1 MRKVAF
7 LARGFDEFNQWA
19 TQDKK
24 IYSKIVTLV
33 KDIYRD
39 PFAGLGKPEALKY
52 ELSGLW
58 SRRITDEHRLVY
70 QVTIEEIIIVSCKF
84 HY

>member
-24 IYSKIVTLV
+24 IYNKIVTLI
-33 KDIYRD
+33 KDIHRD
-39 PFAGLGKPEALKY
+39 SFAGL
-52 ELSGLW
+52 
-58 SRRITDEHRLVY
+58 
-70 QVTIEEIIIVSCKF
+70 
-84 HY
+84 